1 MGRRSLALIS
11 AALLIVSACGG
22 TTAPVPAAQTAAPTK
37 PPRATVNVSIGSAA
51 SLLYLSWDLAAALGY
66 FEDENIDVKLTYQA
80 GGTQAAT
87 ALLSGSADF
96 AGNSLD
102 HSIKAQLQG
111 KPTKMV
117 VSFARQPGVAIVVR
131 NDLKDKVKTIS
142 DLKGQTV
149 GATSIGSGTHLLL
162 TYAMV
167 QNGMQQDK
175 DYKFAAIG
183 SSTMIAALDKGDVG
197 AAMNSDPFVTQY
209 VALGK
214 GFVLP
219 GGDFRAEKDTKALL
233 GGDYQFTGAVT
244 TAEYIQKNPDV
255 VQRVV
260 NALVRAN
267 RYLAANPAAT
277 IAGKLPESVTGKD
290 KELYVK
296 TLDAAK
302 GYLSA
307 DGIVDPKGVEN
318 VLKVNV
324 ESCKV
329 NPATLCG
336 NVKPTDKVDT
346 AALYDNSFAQK
357 VKK

>member
-142 DLKGQTV
+142 DLKSQTV
-149 GATSIGSGTHLLL
+149 GATSIGS
-162 TYAMV
+162 
-167 QNGMQQDK
+167 
-175 DYKFAAIG
+175 
-183 SSTMIAALDKGDVG
+183 
-197 AAMNSDPFVTQY
+197 
-209 VALGK
+209 
-214 GFVLP
+214 
-219 GGDFRAEKDTKALL
+219 
-233 GGDYQFTGAVT
+233 
-244 TAEYIQKNPDV
+244 
-255 VQRVV
+255 
-260 NALVRAN
+260 
-267 RYLAANPAAT
+267 
-277 IAGKLPESVTGKD
+277 
-290 KELYVK
+290 
-296 TLDAAK
+296 
-302 GYLSA
+302 LSL
-307 DGIVDPKGVEN
+307 IHI
-318 VLKVNV
+318 
-324 ESCKV
+324 
-329 NPATLCG
+329 
-336 NVKPTDKVDT
+336 
-346 AALYDNSFAQK
+346 
-357 VKK
+357 